1 MKISIGILAGQACG
15 GLNGARVKTYNR
27 NVIKKLTA
35 ELSPVG
41 EILISAARK
50 TDYQDLAE
58 KTMEDSS
65 PLEGIYNVVSRADTD
80 WIFVCGADM
89 PNVSAGLIRY
99 MTGYISSDCD
109 CVCLADENHVQPLCA
124 IYSKALLPLIKE
136 ALGRRDFR
144 LAALLT
150 RARTKYIDLK
160 YTVFD
165 KSVVKNGYTRKPE
178 PALRPSAVF
187 CVCGFSDTGKTGLIV
202 KLINEFIGEGYSVGA
217 IKHDGHD
224 CFSETKGTDSVMFAD
239 AGASAWAV
247 FSEKR
252 FSVSCREKAEPEEM
266 LKLLRITGG
275 VDVVIF
281 EGLKSSDFPK
291 IEITKKGLPP
301 VTDPDMLICKVT
313 DEKSPENEDVPVFCR
328 DDAEGIFSC
337 VKKYFG
343 LREPENE
350 ET

>member
-150 RARTKYIDLK
+150 RARTKYIDLW
-160 YTVFD
+160 
-165 KSVVKNGYTRKPE
+165 R
-178 PALRPSAVF
+178 
-187 CVCGFSDTGKTGLIV
+187 
-202 KLINEFIGEGYSVGA
+202 
-217 IKHDGHD
+217 
-224 CFSETKGTDSVMFAD
+224 
-239 AGASAWAV
+239 
-247 FSEKR
+247 
-252 FSVSCREKAEPEEM
+252 
-266 LKLLRITGG
+266 
-275 VDVVIF
+275 
-281 EGLKSSDFPK
+281 
-291 IEITKKGLPP
+291 
-301 VTDPDMLICKVT
+301 
-313 DEKSPENEDVPVFCR
+313 
-328 DDAEGIFSC
+328 
-337 VKKYFG
+337 
-343 LREPENE
+343 
-350 ET
+350 